1 MNRWPQRCYRYGP
14 AVALSLVIPLLS
26 LLPARFFTRLAGT
39 PSVPGMDKLFHALM
53 YAALSLSFYHAL
65 SPRTRRRPAPLLAL
79 AACASIYGALL
90 ECGQGLLTHSRAT
103 DPWDA
108 LANTAGAFSVILAIM
123 LGTHVLFSRHE

>member
-1 MNRWPQRCYRYGP
+1 
-14 AVALSLVIPLLS
+14 
-26 LLPARFFTRLAGT
+26 
-39 PSVPGMDKLFHALM
+39 MDKLFHALM

-65 SPRTRRRPAPLLAL
+65 SPNARQRPAPLLAL

-90 ECGQGLLTHSRAT
+90 ECGQGLLTHSRAM